1 MQNGKEKVKE
11 LREKTGAGMMACKDA
26 LRESEGNIEKAIEI
40 LRCKGIASAEKKQ
53 MREAREGQ
61 IESYIHTGGKLGVL
75 VEVNCETDFVAKCD
89 DFKYLCREIA
99 MQIAALS
106 PRYVA
111 KEDVEEEVLLKE
123 KDIYKTQLGNVGK
136 PEKIIEKIIE
146 GKLQKFYEQV
156 CLLEQPYI
164 REEKKKVKEVIAE
177 VVGKI
182 GENIKVKKFVRFK
195 IGEC

>member
-1 MQNGKEKVKE
+1 MQNAIEKVKE

-26 LRESEGNIEKAIEI
+26 IQESEGNIEKAIEI
-40 LRCKGIASAEKKQ
+40 LRKKGIASAEKKQ
-53 MREAREGQ
+53 IRETTQGQ
-61 IESYIHTGGKLGVL
+61 IESYIHAGGKLGVL

-89 DFKYLCREIA
+89 DFKNLCKEIA
-99 MQIAALS
+99 MQIAASS
-106 PRYVA
+106 PRYVE
-111 KEDVEEEVLLKE
+111 KVDVEEETLLKE
-123 KDIYKTQLGNVGK
+123 KDIYKTQLLKEGK

-146 GKLQKFYEQV
+146 GKLQKFYEEN

-177 VVGKI
+177 AVGKI

>member
-1 MQNGKEKVKE
+1 MQNVIEKVKE

-26 LRESEGNIEKAIEI
+26 LQESEGNIEKAIEN
-40 LRCKGIASAEKKQ
+40 LRKKGIASAEKKQ
-53 MREAREGQ
+53 IRETTQGQ
-61 IESYIHTGGKLGVL
+61 IESYIHAGGKLGVL

-89 DFKYLCREIA
+89 DFKNLCKEIA
-99 MQIAALS
+99 MQIAASS
-106 PRYVA
+106 PQYVS
-111 KEDVEEEVLLKE
+111 KEDIEEETLSKE
-123 KDIYKTQLGNVGK
+123 KDIYKTQLLKEGK

-164 REEKKKVKEVIAE
+164 REEKKKLQEIIKEA
-177 VVGKI
+177 VGKI
-182 GENIKVKKFVRFK
+182 GENIKVKRFVRFK